1 ADSYYNDDR
10 SEDAFIDGWY
20 HTGDVVTVDEEGTMK
35 IVDRTG
41 DLIKSGGEW
50 ISSVELENVIMAHE
64 AVFEA
69 SVVAIPDD
77 KWDERPVACVV
88 LHDRYKD
95 QISKEDIHEY
105 LKPQFAKFGYL
116 MIIFLWMTFQKHPLG
131 SF

>member
-1 ADSYYNDDR
+1 MKIIDANGEVTWNDEAMR
-10 SEDAFIDGWY
+10 GLFWRGPGMDGWY

-95 QISKEDIHEY
+95 QISK
-105 LKPQFAKFGYL
+105 
-116 MIIFLWMTFQKHPLG
+116 
-131 SF
+131 